1 MRNKL
6 IVFCLA
12 CLLAF
17 GGVACTP
24 NGEVSSGVGNSG
36 TESGVEDGGDET
48 QTSEVL
54 YQMEDVIKEDVMWD
68 SALFETVP
76 QTKAAEMV
84 YGSALRLEAFKFQ
97 SVGYSKK
104 QLDST
109 WVFATIGTPSQKKF
123 PMPEG
128 GYPAVILLHGGGGQV
143 YTDWIQWWTNR
154 GFVALAFDNYANQ
167 LNKRGDNVANNEG
180 GPTSHDGPIF
190 DDPNDYTDSWVYHAV
205 AGTILS
211 NNLLRQRADVDKNR
225 IGLTGISWGSVI
237 AQITSGVDKRFAA
250 FAPVYGSGY
259 LYEDENW
266 KNTVS
271 NSSPADQAKGF
282 GGEDKDKWIS
292 LFDPSSYLPYCTRP
306 TLFVSGI
313 DDNCFCALN
322 RTRSAALIKGKAFY
336 AQHHDLGH
344 GHVWQKTPEIYYFFR
359 HVFYGESFDVDL
371 AANVDGNQVTLGY
384 ANATFAGVK
393 IVYTTSN
400 DPDSHQWIWE
410 TEDVDGVNGKYSYSL
425 PDGVTAFL
433 FETTHT
439 EDEYYRTST
448 KIYVTEEK

>member
-6 IVFCLA
+6 IGFLLA
-12 CLLAF
+12 CLFAV
-17 GGVACTP
+17 GGVACAPINET
-24 NGEVSSGVGNSG
+24 GSSTGSTG
-36 TESGVEDGGDET
+36 TESGTGDSGDET
-48 QTSEVL
+48 QTDEVL
-54 YQMEDVIKEDVMWD
+54 YQMDDVKKENLMWD
-68 SALFETVP
+68 ATIFETVP
-76 QTKAAEMV
+76 ETKAAEIV
-84 YGSALRLEAFKFQ
+84 YGSALRLDAFKFK
-97 SVGYSKK
+97 SVGYAKK
-104 QLDST
+104 ELDAT

-123 PMPEG
+123 PMPKG

-143 YTDWIQWWTNR
+143 YTDWINWWTNK
-154 GFVALAFDNYANQ
+154 GFVALAFDNYSNE
-167 LNKRGDNVANNEG
+167 LNKKGQNVANAEG
-180 GPTSHDGPIF
+180 GPASHDGPIF
-190 DDPNDYTDSWVYHAV
+190 DDPNNYKDSWVYHAV
-205 AGTILS
+205 AGTILA
-211 NNLLRQRADVDKNR
+211 NNLLRGRDDVDENR

-271 NSSPADQAKGF
+271 NSADKANGF

-306 TLFVSGI
+306 TLFSSGI

-322 RTRSAALIKGKAFY
+322 RARSAALIKGKAFY

-371 AANVDGNQVTLGY
+371 SAKVSGNEITLNY
-384 ANATFAGVK
+384 TAATFTGVK
-393 IVYTTSN
+393 IVYTTSK
-400 DPDSHQWIWE
+400 DLDSHQWVWE
-410 TEDVDGVNGKYSYSL
+410 TEDLEQANGKYSYTL

-433 FETTHT
+433 FETTHS

>member
-1 MRNKL
+1 MKNKI
-6 IVFCLA
+6 IVLFLT
-12 CLLAF
+12 CLLAL
-17 GGVACTP
+17 GGVACAPTDGAS
-24 NGEVSSGVGNSG
+24 NGAGTTG
-36 TESGVEDGGDET
+36 TESSDDGTEMK
-48 QTSEVL
+48 EIL
-54 YQMEDVIKEDVMWD
+54 YQMEDVTKENVMWD

-76 QTKAAEMV
+76 ETKAAEIV

-97 SVGYSKK
+97 SVGYAKK
-104 QLDST
+104 DLDST

-128 GYPAVILLHGGGGQV
+128 GYPAVILLHGGGGEV
-143 YTDWIQWWTNR
+143 YTDWINWWTSK
-154 GFVALAFDNYANQ
+154 GFVALAFDNYSNQ
-167 LNKRGDNVANNEG
+167 LNKNGQKVTNSEG
-180 GPTSHDGPIF
+180 GPPSHDGPIF

-205 AGTILS
+205 AGTILA
-211 NNLLRQRADVDKNR
+211 NNLLRQRNDVDKNR

-237 AQITSGVDKRFAA
+237 AQITSGVDKRFGA

-282 GGEDKDKWIS
+282 GGEDREKWIQ
-292 LFDPSSYLPYCTRP
+292 LFDPSSYLSYCTRP

-322 RTRSAALIKGKAFY
+322 RARSAALIKGKAFY

-359 HVFYGESFDVDL
+359 HVFYGDSFDVDL
-371 AANVDGNQVTLGY
+371 SASVRENEATLDY
-384 ANATFAGVK
+384 ANATFTGVK
-393 IVYTTSN
+393 IVYTTSKET
-400 DPDSHQWIWE
+400 DSHQWIWE
-410 TEDVDGVNGKYSYSL
+410 TEDIEKVNGKYSYSL

-433 FETTHT
+433 FETTHS
-439 EDEYYRTST
+439 ENEYYRTST
-448 KIYVTEEK
+448 KIYMTDEK